1 MDDLSDKI
9 QQLLSSPDTME
20 KIQSMMSALGGT
32 DSSPPQ
38 PSLPAP
44 SPESSV
50 DMTSVL
56 KLAPLLSSM
65 QQEDESAALLKALR
79 PYMHRDRSK
88 RIDEALQILHL
99 LKLLPLLKGLGKGDT
114 I

>member
-20 KIQSMMSALGGT
+20 KIQTMMSALGGA
-32 DSSPPQ
+32 DSSPSL
-38 PSLPAP
+38 PSLPTPP
-44 SPESSV
+44 SDPPL
-50 DMTSVL
+50 DMTGFL
-56 KLAPLLSSM
+56 KLAPILSNL

-79 PYMHRDRSK
+79 PYMQRDRGK

-99 LKLLPLLKGLGKGDT
+99 LKLLPLLKGFGKG
-114 I
+114 